1 MLNLL
6 DKCPQDSPEMVL
18 FNNDL
23 VSILKAT
30 VVDPFGDIKR
40 ISCMAVVSASKTL
53 KNDFHLNSS
62 SLLVPLTRG
71 CLGHQQNK
79 VRVAA
84 IEAVGAI
91 MVQSRCLAYS
101 ESKHAVSEWQLFRHA
116 SHHLLFLSRN
126 SDDLKTV
133 ISHLAQRLFDPVPAV
148 RLQVSL
154 VAADLLLNWPTAY
167 SNCAYLLP
175 LLLTG

>member
-79 VRVAA
+79 VRVAG
-84 IEAVGAI
+84 IEAVGAV

-101 ESKHAVSEWQLFRHA
+101 K
-116 SHHLLFLSRN
+116 
-126 SDDLKTV
+126 
-133 ISHLAQRLFDPVPAV
+133 
-148 RLQVSL
+148 
-154 VAADLLLNWPTAY
+154 
-167 SNCAYLLP
+167 SNCRGRGIRLKIFAFSHSVKWQIIREFRTAQSP
-175 LLLTG
+175 

>member
-79 VRVAA
+79 VRVAG
-84 IEAVGAI
+84 IEAVGAV

-101 ESKHAVSEWQLFRHA
+101 ES
-116 SHHLLFLSRN
+116 
-126 SDDLKTV
+126 
-133 ISHLAQRLFDPVPAV
+133 
-148 RLQVSL
+148 
-154 VAADLLLNWPTAY
+154 
-167 SNCAYLLP
+167 NCR
-175 LLLTG
+175 GH